1 MADKIIEGIKKLRES
16 KKRNFLQSFDLIVN
30 LKNINIKKPENK
42 INEIVELPNGR
53 GKPAK
58 IAIFS
63 DSLKDENLRI
73 ITSEE
78 IERLGKN
85 KRELKKLAKKIDF
98 FLSEPKLMPVVGKNL
113 GMILAPRGKM
123 PTILTG
129 DVSALVKRLTNSVR
143 VRIKDSPVIQCIVG
157 SEDMEDEKI
166 AENVEAVI
174 KFLEKRLPKGKNNIE
189 SVLLKLTMSR
199 PIRVW

>member
-85 KRELKKLAKKIDF
+85 RRELKKLAKKIDF

>member
-30 LKNINIKKPENK
+30 LKNINVKKPENK

-85 KRELKKLAKKIDF
+85 RRELKKLAKKIDF